1 MDHPLTQIATEYVM
15 TLHSPLEPPQQ
26 AGGDLQIYNVRPG
39 GWIRGPAIR
48 GEVIP
53 PSGDWL
59 RTMPG
64 GVRKLDVRLSI
75 RADDGSFIFISYAG
89 RTVGSAD
96 AAKRLDAG
104 ETLGPDQLHFMIAP
118 TFETTSEKYAWLN
131 GLVTV
136 GKLVSLNRSHD
147 RHVTYDIF
155 AVR

>member
-1 MDHPLTQIATEYVM
+1 MDQPRTRIATDYVM

-39 GWIRGPAIR
+39 GWLRGPAIR

-59 RTMPG
+59 RTMPD

-75 RADDGSFIFISYAG
+75 RTDDGALVFMSFVG
-89 RTVGSAD
+89 RTVSNAD
-96 AAKRLDAG
+96 ALRRLDAG

-118 TFETTSEKYAWLN
+118 TFETASDKYAWLN

-147 RHVTYDIF
+147 RHVAYDIF

>member
-1 MDHPLTQIATEYVM
+1 MDRPRAQIAIEYIM
-15 TLHSPLEPPQQ
+15 TLHSPLEPPHQ
-26 AGGDLQIYNVRPG
+26 AGGDLQIYNVRAG

-48 GEVIP
+48 GDVVP

-59 RTMPG
+59 RTMPS
-64 GVRKLDVRLSI
+64 GVRKLDVRLSV
-75 RADDGSFIFISYAG
+75 RADDGSSIFISFAG
-89 RTVGSAD
+89 RTVSNAD
-96 AAKRLDAG
+96 ALKRLEAG

-118 TFETTSEKYAWLN
+118 TFETASESYAWLN

-155 AVR
+155 AVS